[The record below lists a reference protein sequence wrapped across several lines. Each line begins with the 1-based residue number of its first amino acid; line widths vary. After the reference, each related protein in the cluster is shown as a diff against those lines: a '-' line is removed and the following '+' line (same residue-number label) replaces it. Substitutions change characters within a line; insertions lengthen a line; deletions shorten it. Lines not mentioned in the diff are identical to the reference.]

1 MKVSSMREMT
11 REELEQ
17 HKRDLEDEL
26 FNLNMRRSLKS
37 LDNPLRLR
45 TIKREIG
52 RVNTIL
58 HEDATGMRS
67 LAQSRTSVLGE
78 SETEKK

>member
-45 TIKREIG
+45 TIRREIG
-52 RVNTIL
+52 RVNTVL
-58 HEDATGMRS
+58 HEDETGRRN

-78 SETEKK
+78 KETDNK

>member
-45 TIKREIG
+45 TIRREIG

-58 HEDATGMRS
+58 HEDTTGKRS
-67 LAQSRTSVLGE
+67 LAQSRTSVLDE